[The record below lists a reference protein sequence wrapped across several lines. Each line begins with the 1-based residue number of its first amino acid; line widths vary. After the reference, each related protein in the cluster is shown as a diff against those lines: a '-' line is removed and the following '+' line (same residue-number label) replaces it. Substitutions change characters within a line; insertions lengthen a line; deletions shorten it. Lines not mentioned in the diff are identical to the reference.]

1 MSRTVEILQ
10 YTLHSGSGDG
20 FHRIMR
26 DISVPLHLRH
36 CIDVVW
42 SAQSLHDP
50 DYYILVRA
58 FDSPESMS
66 AALGAFYAGDDW
78 RSGPREDIIRC
89 IDSCIKTVIRLPAER
104 VEKLRGKHNLTRSG
118 LKGNN
123 ARLLAGEYL

>member
-1 MSRTVEILQ
+1 MPRTVEILQ

-26 DISVPLHLRH
+26 DISVPLHQRH
-36 CIDVVW
+36 GIDVVW

-58 FDSPESMS
+58 FDSPENMS
-66 AALGAFYAGDDW
+66 AVLGAFYAGDDW
-78 RSGPREDIIRC
+78 RHGPREDIIRC
-89 IDSCIKTVIRLPAER
+89 IDSCVKAVIRMPAES
-104 VEKLRGKHNLTRSG
+104 VEKLRVKHNLSPSD

-123 ARLLAGEYL
+123 SSLLAGEY